1 MIGILTG
8 SAQSKRLSRENWEL
22 HLPKVHLLRCKL
34 GGSFMAKRQ
43 PPVETGDEVVLLITL
58 LCFYIYNNTLAF
70 KVILWQ
76 NALKRPL
83 LKMKADIEVQK

>member
-1 MIGILTG
+1 
-8 SAQSKRLSRENWEL
+8 
-22 HLPKVHLLRCKL
+22 
-34 GGSFMAKRQ
+34 MAKRQ